1 MVVVV
6 EFAEDT
12 HFTLFC
18 WFTLFYWFY
27 LLILLLFHTFTVSRF
42 HGSLDSRVTFHWFR
56 ADFALTAR

>member
-6 EFAEDT
+6 EFAENT

-18 WFTLFYWFY
+18 WFTLFYWFF
-27 LLILLLFHTFTVSRF
+27 LLILLLFHTFTVNSRF
-42 HGSLDSRVTFHWFR
+42 TGFTRNFHWFR